1 MSKPPNSMVNG
12 IPATPSIDLLNRKLG
27 KSPTPRMLTKYEN
40 ELLRRAA
47 HEISAFTI
55 KDLRRGG

>member
-1 MSKPPNSMVNG
+1 MVNG